1 MNLLSARD
9 RLCLEQD
16 CSAGAKGNRKEG
28 IQNIPRLDRL
38 GSVID
43 DAYTVRSLSHS
54 VDPSA
59 WSYIVRGPSCQLA
72 LNIKSFKDVTS
83 LINSSVT

>member
-1 MNLLSARD
+1 MPAP
-9 RLCLEQD
+9 
-16 CSAGAKGNRKEG
+16 KETG
-28 IQNIPRLDRL
+28 VQNVPRLGRL

-43 DAYTVRSLSHS
+43 DAYTVRSRSHS

-72 LNIKSFKDVTS
+72 LNIKSFKDVAS